1 MFEFGTQYFP
11 FDRKSFVLGSDQFNL
26 TPDNHV
32 REHIQV
38 GLQGVESRWNYRH
51 WNPWF
56 NWKQHRWFVQTVFL
70 RINIKGQIAKC
81 LRNEAKIIHIYWSFF
96 CEFSLTVMV
105 FSLTHFRPVF
115 HNPCH
120 TPWKTSKYRNRTLTR
135 NELRM
140 VLLISGVFYRN
151 ITLSLNLIS

>member
-11 FDRKSFVLGSDQFNL
+11 FDRKSFVLCSDQFNL

-56 NWKQHRWFVQTVFL
+56 NWKQHRWFVQTVFFKNKHKRTNCEMLKEWGEDNSHLLELFL
-70 RINIKGQIAKC
+70 RVLINS
-81 LRNEAKIIHIYWSFF
+81 Y
-96 CEFSLTVMV
+96 
-105 FSLTHFRPVF
+105 
-115 HNPCH
+115 
-120 TPWKTSKYRNRTLTR
+120 
-135 NELRM
+135 
-140 VLLISGVFYRN
+140 GVFIN
-151 ITLSLNLIS
+151 PFQTIVP

>member
-1 MFEFGTQYFP
+1 MLSLAEIIDTETL
-11 FDRKSFVLGSDQFNL
+11 DL
-26 TPDNHV
+26 TENN
-32 REHIQV
+32 IV
-38 GLQGVESRWNYRH
+38 GLFK
-51 WNPWF
+51 PF
-56 NWKQHRWFVQTVFL
+56 FL

-120 TPWKTSKYRNRTLTR
+120 TPRKTSKYRNRTLTR